1 MPFDWFFLNYF
12 SDDQLSNEMKDY
24 LESTYNIVSTSLD
37 RHLYVKQNKAANII
51 NTVHKNDK
59 KSDELVAIMNEYK
72 TTNNLRDILK
82 YKNEL
87 NKLESILFKYF
98 FLIFDSF
105 LISFI

>member
-1 MPFDWFFLNYF
+1 
-12 SDDQLSNEMKDY
+12 MKDY

-37 RHLYVKQNKAANII
+37 RHLYVKQNKTANII

-87 NKLESILFKYF
+87 NKLESKFYLNCF
-98 FLIFDSF
+98 FIF
-105 LISFI
+105 